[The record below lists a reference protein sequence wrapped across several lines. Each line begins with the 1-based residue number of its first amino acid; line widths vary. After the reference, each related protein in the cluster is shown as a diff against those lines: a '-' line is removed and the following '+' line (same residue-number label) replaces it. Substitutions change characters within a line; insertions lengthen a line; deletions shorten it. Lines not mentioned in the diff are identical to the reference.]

1 MSKSGALV
9 KRLRRELRD
18 DINAAFDSLH
28 GEFSLNDVAV
38 VLQRKLVALDLNE
51 YSLEL
56 AWSITRTEDQARTAA
71 ALKPSLDLFADG
83 ELESIVIPIEDGRR
97 VKAID
102 ATLHHLNIKQSAQLR
117 NLAVQTKSAQDT
129 AELIEQLF
137 PVMSTDPTMTIG
149 QARRIMQ
156 KG

>member
-18 DINAAFDSLH
+18 DINSAFDSLH
-28 GEFSLNDVAV
+28 GEFSLNDVAI

-56 AWSITRTEDQARTAA
+56 AWSITRTEDQARTAT

-149 QARRIMQ
+149 QARRILQ